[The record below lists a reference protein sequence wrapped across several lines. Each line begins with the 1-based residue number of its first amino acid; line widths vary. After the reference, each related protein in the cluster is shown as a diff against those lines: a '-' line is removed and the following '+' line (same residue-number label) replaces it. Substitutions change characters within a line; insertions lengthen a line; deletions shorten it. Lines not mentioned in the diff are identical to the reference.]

1 MLWYSFIERPF
12 PTDTEINFKISKLK
26 KRTRSWDN
34 QVTSISA
41 AMLENQSFALNK
53 ENIYF
58 KVLPLVVQ
66 EGSFHLRDKK
76 LVKD

>member
-1 MLWYSFIERPF
+1 
-12 PTDTEINFKISKLK
+12 
-26 KRTRSWDN
+26 
-34 QVTSISA
+34 
-41 AMLENQSFALNK
+41 MLENQSFALNK